1 MPGVHMEVAD
11 ECAGCGTC
19 KKGVCFTVGNL
30 TPVARCEQFAIEMT
44 AKLREKKDSYRFF

>member
-1 MPGVHMEVAD
+1 MEVTD

-30 TPVARCEQFAIEMT
+30 TPVARCEQFAIET
-44 AKLREKKDSYRFF
+44 KAKEITCFQAAIVRFDRS